1 MLQVASWAV
10 AAWSCGLCAGS
21 GKELGEAGSAEGR
34 RMIKARPIIDLA
46 QLGAPDAE
54 LLGSGFSLPVHR

>member
-1 MLQVASWAV
+1 
-10 AAWSCGLCAGS
+10 
-21 GKELGEAGSAEGR
+21 
-34 RMIKARPIIDLA
+34 MIKARPIIDLA